1 MCFCKYECESDVELY
16 CIYKC
21 ICTDIYIHCFEFRE
35 TLTVFTESL
44 SFCGTVS
51 CFRHSEKHTQPHPYK
66 VRTSGSRNEGSS
78 FDSKLQ
84 ATKNHTCAGG
94 SIWIS
99 SLVNAL
105 LEINQREDIKS
116 NSGAL
121 CLLLRLL
128 IDNNILRTLAAI
140 PSHLLRSDKVAGC
153 LCA

>member
-1 MCFCKYECESDVELY
+1 MEQPVAL
-16 CIYKC
+16 
-21 ICTDIYIHCFEFRE
+21 DIHRN
-35 TLTVFTESL
+35 
-44 SFCGTVS
+44 
-51 CFRHSEKHTQPHPYK
+51 TQPHTHR

-84 ATKNHTCAGG
+84 TTKNHTCAGG
-94 SIWIS
+94 SVWIS

-140 PSHLLRSDKVAGC
+140 PSHLPRSDKVAGC
-153 LCA
+153 LCVHVRNYKMVELMKLGVGRRPRAVQVIKTQSLYKTTCTHKLSRQKT